1 MLSLDSFKRNLDI
14 LLNFRKLAR
23 FKNGL
28 LKEWFVEQLKE
39 MLVDSYN
46 QNRFTKKKKKSP

>member
-1 MLSLDSFKRNLDI
+1 MLSLDSFKKNLDI

-39 MLVDSYN
+39 ILVD
-46 QNRFTKKKKKSP
+46 P